1 MNEKERRR
9 IYGETGE
16 EIYLRELLMLEK
28 ESISKRNKELIRL
41 FHNSLSSKGCK
52 GLRIAKLSSQLRR
65 ICIELNSDLDKIVKQ
80 DIEKLFAFYNKR
92 EDYSNA
98 TKNDYKRCIKQ
109 FYHWFEDEDER
120 IYGGS
125 SESRERI
132 KRFYKSVFSL
142 KLTSDVKE
150 RDAGDV
156 ISDEDID
163 KVILNGTNS
172 FKDKSFLKLLH
183 ETGMRCSE
191 ILSLKIKDLK
201 FKKSVATVNIPGTK
215 TEERKIPI
223 IHSLPYLR
231 KYLEIHPDSKNE
243 DSFLFIGESRRHGM
257 NPLMRNG
264 AQKLINRCFETVGI
278 DKKHNLHWFR
288 HSRASLLAPNLTE
301 VLLCK
306 FMGWVIGSKQV
317 KRYVHLG
324 NVELES
330 VYCRM
335 SGIEIEGK
343 KNKNKELKKC
353 VCGTLNENSSNYC
366 YICGQAL
373 NLSILLK
380 EESKSLLEREEE
392 YDEELNK
399 SIQLLMEFVKN
410 PGLMKKFEEFKI
422 INKSRGGIKQ

>member
-1 MNEKERRR
+1 MNEEERKR
-9 IYGETGE
+9 IYGKTGE
-16 EIYLRELLMLEK
+16 SIYQKELLMLEK

-52 GLRIAKLSSQLRR
+52 GLRVAKLSSQLRR
-65 ICIELNSDLDKIVKQ
+65 ICIELNNDLDKIVKQ
-80 DIEKLFAFYNKR
+80 DIEKLFTFYNKR

-132 KRFYKSVFSL
+132 KRFYKSVFGL
-142 KLTSDVKE
+142 KLTADIKE
-150 RDAGDV
+150 RDAGEV

-163 KVILNGTNS
+163 GVILNGTNS

-201 FKKSVATVNIPGTK
+201 FKKGVAIVNVPGTK

-223 IHSLPYLR
+223 IHSLPSLR
-231 KYLEIHPDSKNE
+231 KYLEVHPDSKNMN
-243 DSFLFIGESRRHGM
+243 SFLFIGESRRHGM
-257 NPLMRNG
+257 KPLTRNG
-264 AQKLINRCFETVGI
+264 AYKLVDRCFKSAKLN
-278 DKKHNLHWFR
+278 KKHNLHWFR
-288 HSRASLLAPNLTE
+288 HSRASLLASDLTE

-330 VYCRM
+330 VYCEL
-335 SGIEIEGK
+335 SGVETEEK
-343 KNKNKELKKC
+343 KKTKSLKKC
-353 VCGTLNENSSNYC
+353 VCGAMNEDNGNYC
-366 YICGQAL
+366 YICGQPL
-373 NLSILLK
+373 DIGRFLK
-380 EESKSLLEREEE
+380 DESKTIFDKESD
-392 YDEELNK
+392 YNEELNK
-399 SIQLLMEFVKN
+399 SIHLLMEIAKN
-410 PGLMKKFEEFKI
+410 PGLMKKFEEFKDSHKI
-422 INKSRGGIKQ
+422 